1 MGRIRWKLRRI
12 DKKDLYRVKWNF
24 EDLRSDNIQAKY
36 EETVSN
42 RFGVLMEKELGV
54 DELAQ
59 EVAKV
64 LKEAAKET
72 LEKVPTKVKKKW
84 ISAET
89 MLLIERKRQIKNQ
102 RSRSTEYTELKR
114 EVQKALRTDKEKWL
128 E

>member
-1 MGRIRWKLRRI
+1 M
-12 DKKDLYRVKWNF
+12 
-24 EDLRSDNIQAKY
+24 SDDIQAKY

-59 EVAKV
+59 EAAKV
-64 LKEAAKET
+64 LKEAAEET
-72 LEKVPTKVKKKW
+72 LEKVPTKAKKKW

-89 MLLIERKRQIKNQ
+89 MLLIERKRQIKNP

-128 E
+128 EEKLSLIHI